1 MIHYQTPST
10 PAPAAPPAP
19 QPDAI
24 EARLARAMRELE
36 AQGRIVD
43 KPALLATGLFT
54 GAEID
59 ANAEKAADL
68 ARLQSRADK
77 VAYEAETAAMTA
89 TAAS

>member
-1 MIHYQTPST
+1 MIYYQTPST
-10 PAPAAPPAP
+10 PPAAPPAP

-77 VAYEAETAAMTA
+77 AAYEAETAAMTA
-89 TAAS
+89 KAAS